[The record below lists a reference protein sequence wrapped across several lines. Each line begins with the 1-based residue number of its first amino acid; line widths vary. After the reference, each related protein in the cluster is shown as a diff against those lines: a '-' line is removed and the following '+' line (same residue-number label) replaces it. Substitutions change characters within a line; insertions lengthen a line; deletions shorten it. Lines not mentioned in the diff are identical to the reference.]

1 MALIDTDWWKVRRKL
16 TGAAGASQVMSSQP
30 APLGDKRVPYIRLR
44 PTTTKS
50 NTPRQCAQRAL
61 WAYLSHAWTTE
72 LNDAERYSWQ
82 DVLDFSGQLWWDE
95 EQQQRHLCGYELF
108 AGTNARRLAAGFPL
122 NKDGYYVD
130 LGIPLTSI
138 DVTFLDDAGTQISVD
153 FLPSAETYYVLL
165 LYMRGPSSPGTH
177 AVVPAAEF
185 WRASVPS
192 RWRLIGY
199 GPYEAASPLTFTL
212 PRAVPIGRK
221 LAVAGQLM
229 DRSGFLA
236 PDWLLDEL
244 VHEAA
249 P

>member
-16 TGAAGASQVMSSQP
+16 RGAAGASQVQSSQP
-30 APLGDKRVPYIRLR
+30 APIGDKRVPYIRLR

-50 NTPRQCAQRAL
+50 NTRRQCAQRAL
-61 WAYLSHAWTTE
+61 WARLARAWTTE
-72 LNDAERYSWQ
+72 LNDSDRTKWNNFAQYN
-82 DVLDFSGQLWWDE
+82 DAPWWDE
-95 EQQQRHLCGYELF
+95 EQQQRHLIGYDF
-108 AGTNARRLAAGFPL
+108 FVATNARRVAAGFPI
-122 NKDGYYVD
+122 NKDSSYVEY
-130 LGIPLTSI
+130 GIPLTSI

-153 FLPSAETYYVLL
+153 FLPSAETYYLLL

-185 WRASVPS
+185 WRQSVPS
-192 RWRLIGY
+192 RWRLVGY

-221 LAVAGQLM
+221 IAIAGQLM
-229 DRSGFLA
+229 DRSGYLA
-236 PDWLLDEL
+236 PDWLVDEL